1 MYLNTNTI
9 MEVISAKLGVKN
21 SEILDV
27 ESGNMA
33 VRVALA
39 ETEVI
44 EDTKQWLEKKGVKID
59 ILEVSVND
67 VVYKQAV
74 VQGKKVKRSDKVIL
88 IKNLPYSA
96 DKTELNQLFS
106 QYGEVDSLEMPESQ
120 YLLVHYLISSVIALV
135 TFSVPSEAKR
145 AFNHL
150 SYRKYQHIPL
160 YLEYLPIDLW
170 NERSEFVNE

>member
-59 ILEVSVND
+59 ILEVSMND
-67 VVYKQAV
+67 VVYK
-74 VQGKKVKRSDKVIL
+74 
-88 IKNLPYSA
+88 
-96 DKTELNQLFS
+96 
-106 QYGEVDSLEMPESQ
+106 
-120 YLLVHYLISSVIALV
+120 
-135 TFSVPSEAKR
+135 
-145 AFNHL
+145 
-150 SYRKYQHIPL
+150 
-160 YLEYLPIDLW
+160 
-170 NERSEFVNE
+170 

>member
-59 ILEVSVND
+59 ILEVSVNET
-67 VVYKQAV
+67 
-74 VQGKKVKRSDKVIL
+74 G
-88 IKNLPYSA
+88 
-96 DKTELNQLFS
+96 
-106 QYGEVDSLEMPESQ
+106 
-120 YLLVHYLISSVIALV
+120 
-135 TFSVPSEAKR
+135 
-145 AFNHL
+145 
-150 SYRKYQHIPL
+150 
-160 YLEYLPIDLW
+160 
-170 NERSEFVNE
+170 NE

>member
-1 MYLNTNTI
+1 
-9 MEVISAKLGVKN
+9 
-21 SEILDV
+21 
-27 ESGNMA
+27 MA

-59 ILEVSVND
+59 ILEVSVNETGNE
-67 VVYKQAV
+67 QAV

-106 QYGEVDSLEMPESQ
+106 QYGEVDSLDMPESQ
-120 YLLVHYLISSVIALV
+120 
-135 TFSVPSEAKR
+135 
-145 AFNHL
+145 
-150 SYRKYQHIPL
+150 
-160 YLEYLPIDLW
+160 
-170 NERSEFVNE
+170 